1 MAERKKTPGK
11 KKGKSAE
18 KKRKP
23 GNLFDPPAE
32 NLFTPSAVKLFGR
45 EFKGLSVNQPVVD
58 GDDKNESPLG
68 SARIPPD
75 NLKPPLEYEQH
86 PGRLERAL
94 RKVAWDEKTR
104 ETNYARFARIYG
116 FSYEGQYY
124 DLPRPV
130 LFLVYG
136 QGTKVEDQ
144 IHDGFT
150 IDQVG
155 LAAKDWRFANDI
167 RMWEVDDKAMSMC
180 IDIESGT
187 IKQILLEPM
196 FELDE
201 DMAFRGAA
209 SSRGAAVTRGA
220 AVGRGAAASRGAAA
234 VRGAAISREPHRNR

>member
-1 MAERKKTPGK
+1 ME
-11 KKGKSAE
+11 
-18 KKRKP
+18 
-23 GNLFDPPAE
+23 E
-32 NLFTPSAVKLFGR
+32 NLFTPSAIKFFGR
-45 EFKGLSVNQPVVD
+45 EFKGLSVNRSI
-58 GDDKNESPLG
+58 DDEGNLEKPLDP
-68 SARIPPD
+68 ARIPPTD
-75 NLKPPLEYEQH
+75 VQKDLPYKQH

-94 RKVAWDEKTR
+94 RKVAWDEATEK
-104 ETNYARFARIYG
+104 TNYARFARIYS

-124 DLPRPV
+124 ELPRPV

-136 QGTKVEDQ
+136 PGTKVD
-144 IHDGFT
+144 DKVDKGFT
-150 IDQVG
+150 IEQVG
-155 LAAKDWRFANDI
+155 LAAKDWRFASDI

-209 SSRGAAVTRGA
+209 ASRGAAVTRGA
-220 AVGRGAAASRGAAA
+220 AVGRGAASSRGAAA

>member
-1 MAERKKTPGK
+1 MAKRSKTP
-11 KKGKSAE
+11 
-18 KKRKP
+18 KP
-23 GNLFDPPAE
+23 PKPPKTTSE

-45 EFKGLSVNQPVVD
+45 EFKGLSINEGDVD
-58 GDDKNESPLG
+58 GGGPLG
-68 SARIPPD
+68 KARIPPKVVQD
-75 NLKPPLEYEQH
+75 ELKKKQYEQH

-94 RKVAWDEKTR
+94 RKVDYDSDDITK
-104 ETNYARFARIYG
+104 NYARFARIYG

-124 DLPRPV
+124 ELPRPV

-136 QGTKVEDQ
+136 PGTEVDDK
-144 IHDGFT
+144 IHEGFT
-150 IDQVG
+150 IEQVG

-201 DMAFRGAA
+201 DMAFGGAA

-220 AVGRGAAASRGAAA
+220 AVGRGAAVSRGAA
-234 VRGAAISREPHRNR
+234 VGRGAAISREPHRNR

>member
-1 MAERKKTPGK
+1 M
-11 KKGKSAE
+11 
-18 KKRKP
+18 
-23 GNLFDPPAE
+23 AE
-32 NLFTPSAVKLFGR
+32 NLFTPSAIKLFGR
-45 EFKGLSVNQPVVD
+45 EFKGISVNQPVVD
-58 GDDKNESPLG
+58 REDDPEKPLG
-68 SARIPPD
+68 KARVPPKVVQD
-75 NLKPPLEYEQH
+75 ELKLKQYEQH

-94 RKVAWDEKTR
+94 RKVAWDEPTM

-124 DLPRPV
+124 ELPRPV

-136 QGTKVEDQ
+136 PGKEVVDKAAT
-144 IHDGFT
+144 GFT
-150 IDQVG
+150 IQQVG
-155 LAAKDWRFANDI
+155 LAAKDWRFASDI

-201 DMAFRGAA
+201 DMGFRGAA
-209 SSRGAAVTRGA
+209 ASRGAAATRGA

>member
-1 MAERKKTPGK
+1 MAKRPKTPK
-11 KKGKSAE
+11 TPKTTS
-18 KKRKP
+18 
-23 GNLFDPPAE
+23 E
-32 NLFTPSAVKLFGR
+32 NLFTPSAIKLFGR
-45 EFKGLSVNQPVVD
+45 EFKGLSVNEGVVD
-58 GDDKNESPLG
+58 GTGPLG
-68 SARIPPD
+68 PARIPKKEAQD
-75 NLKPPLEYEQH
+75 ELEYAQH

-94 RKVAWDEKTR
+94 RKVDYNEKNKK
-104 ETNYARFARIYG
+104 TNFARFARIYG

-124 DLPRPV
+124 ELPRPV

-136 QGTKVEDQ
+136 PGTKVDDK

-150 IDQVG
+150 VEQLG
-155 LAAKDWRFANDI
+155 LAAKDWRFASDI

-220 AVGRGAAASRGAAA
+220 AVGRGAAASRGAA
-234 VRGAAISREPHRNR
+234 VGRGAAISREPHRNR